1 VNGAAQSKH
10 VLNTPY
16 NLGRV
21 VGALLVFAGVC
32 LFVYFKLVV
41 SVPKVQG
48 ENGYAALDVFKS
60 RGKGLNVIPAEKE
73 EIPKF
78 KGEPLNVES
87 HMPPYWRTIRGAVI
101 TLRFK
106 EPEGGTVPNVVG
118 MHEFEAKI
126 RLEAEGFKNVVARK
140 NWCPAEPEGTVI
152 SQQPEPDE
160 KCSPEEEIT
169 ICVSAGTDLYNV
181 PRVIDKSVK
190 EAKETLEGA
199 GFIGRDLEA
208 NPPEDYKNV
217 KPGTVFDQYP
227 APKDRAYRGC
237 EVALKVTPKETLEK
251 GRLEKGE
258 EKPPPV
264 TATPKEELVR
274 VPSVSGKSERE
285 ATTTLKEAE
294 FKVNV
299 ERRANDR
306 VTAGKVIKQ
315 TPSGYVAPRTTVT
328 IIVSSGREPT
338 PEFTFC
344 RKCGRSIPAGVEIC
358 PRCGRPPR

>member
-1 VNGAAQSKH
+1 
-10 VLNTPY
+10 
-16 NLGRV
+16 
-21 VGALLVFAGVC
+21 LVFAGVC

-48 ENGYAALDVFKS
+48 ENGYAALDMFKA
-60 RGKGLNVIPAEKE
+60 RGEVLNVVPAEKKD
-73 EIPKF
+73 IPRF
-78 KGEPLNVES
+78 KGEPLNVVS

-101 TLRFK
+101 TLKFK

-126 RLEAEGFKNVVARK
+126 RLEAEGFKNVVARR

-160 KCSPEEEIT
+160 KCSPEEEIK
-169 ICVSAGTDLYNV
+169 ISVSAGTDLYNV

-190 EAKETLEGA
+190 EAKEILEGA
-199 GFIGRDLEA
+199 GFIARDLEA
-208 NPPEDYKNV
+208 NPPEDYKDV
-217 KPGTVFDQYP
+217 KPGTVFGQYP
-227 APKDRAYRGC
+227 GPEERAYRGC
-237 EVALKVTPKETLEK
+237 EVALKVAPKGPLEK
-251 GRLEKGE
+251 VRLANVG

-264 TATPKEELVR
+264 IPTAKEKLVR

-285 ATTTLKEAE
+285 AKAILEEAK
-294 FKVNV
+294 FGVDV

-328 IIVSSGREPT
+328 IIVSSGPEPPREP
-338 PEFTFC
+338 ERVIC
-344 RKCGRSIPAGVEIC
+344 VKCGKYIRKDAVIC
-358 PRCGRPPR
+358 PYCGHRRR